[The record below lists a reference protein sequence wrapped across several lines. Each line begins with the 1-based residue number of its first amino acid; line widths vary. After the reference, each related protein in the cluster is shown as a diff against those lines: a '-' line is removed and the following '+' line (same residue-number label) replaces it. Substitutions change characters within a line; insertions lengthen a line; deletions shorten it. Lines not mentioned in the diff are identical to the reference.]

1 MSICRA
7 SISAPPEFENPP
19 LEKKRRFDD
28 IPQPDE
34 HISEV
39 ERECKLLKNDL
50 ADAHAKLHRRESL
63 PAPEALLDFEKVD
76 VAIIGGGAVGT
87 YLCLRL
93 RAAGL
98 SVALKHREN
107 RSPAADVLALLQP
120 AGVSLLDTWASMP
133 YAEAIFVTTKTFD
146 HEQVYAAVRMLK
158 RPPKYLVAVHN
169 GIMPDPASL
178 PATTTL
184 IRYASPL

>member
-34 HISEV
+34 RIFEL
-39 ERECKLLKNDL
+39 ERECKLLKKDL